1 MRSFPTAFRNDVVQP
16 APSLSPRGPPGTE
29 KPISPCRLPIHPT
42 RPHRHR
48 ALPIPHLIPLPIPP
62 TRNGIAAKCLHLRP
76 HLRLLA
82 EEILPIDSRP
92 HIMEGSCT
100 RSASPPPPSPQVN
113 VDASRRGLP
122 PDGINFAH
130 PTAPNIASGARGS
143 AGCLCLH
150 CDGSIACLVKVGK
163 INSAD
168 RQAVRS

>member
-1 MRSFPTAFRNDVVQP
+1 MRSFPTVFRNGVVQP

-42 RPHRHR
+42 WLHRHR
-48 ALPIPHLIPLPIPP
+48 AHAPPAWTPPPSSPPPIPLPPITHHALAPHTSEAKTPLPIPHLIPLPIPP

-100 RSASPPPPSPQVN
+100 RSASPPPPI
-113 VDASRRGLP
+113 P
-122 PDGINFAH
+122 PGQ
-130 PTAPNIASGARGS
+130 
-143 AGCLCLH
+143 C
-150 CDGSIACLVKVGK
+150 
-163 INSAD
+163 
-168 RQAVRS
+168 